1 MTIRN
6 LDKLLAP
13 KSVAFLGASPEP
25 ASVGAIVAANLAAGG
40 FAGPVWLVNPRHESI
55 HGVRCY
61 PTVAALPGVPDLGV
75 IATPPATIPG
85 VIAELAAKGTRAAV
99 VITAGVSRRTARRD
113 AEGLQGDV
121 LAHRGPKLPRPY
133 FAAARAQRQLQPPH
147 AAQGRPRLPVAIGRA
162 HHRDRRLGKLARHR
176 LLARRVAGRHGGRR
190 FRRSA
195 RLPRRQHAE
204 PRDPALHGA
213 VDAGAE
219 VSVGRAP
226 RRPRQA
232 GNRAE
237 GGAQCLRRQG
247 RYVAHGRA
255 RGIRCR
261 L

>member
-99 VITAGVSRRTARRD
+99 VITAGVSGALR
-113 AEGLQGDV
+113 AEMLKASQGDV
-121 LAHRGPKLPRPY
+121 PAHRRPKLPRSH
-133 FAAARAQRQLQPPH
+133 FATARAQRQLQPPH
-147 AAQGRPRLPVAIGRA
+147 AAQG
-162 HHRDRRLGKLARHR
+162 
-176 LLARRVAGRHGGRR
+176 
-190 FRRSA
+190 
-195 RLPRRQHAE
+195 
-204 PRDPALHGA
+204 
-213 VDAGAE
+213 
-219 VSVGRAP
+219 
-226 RRPRQA
+226 
-232 GNRAE
+232 
-237 GGAQCLRRQG
+237 
-247 RYVAHGRA
+247 
-255 RGIRCR
+255 
-261 L
+261 